1 MTRPAA
7 APEIAGHS
15 YTRHINSGGFAD
27 VFLYAQ
33 SFPAREVAIKVLRP
47 LPDGAVATEQFEA
60 EANVMA
66 QLSGHPSIVEIY
78 SAGHSDDGRS
88 YIVMEFCP
96 PPALVDRYRTERLA
110 VEEVLDI
117 GIRIAS
123 AVETAHRAGILHR
136 DIKPHNIL
144 RSAYGMP
151 KLTDF
156 GIAGLTG
163 ADGADGEDSSTYGL
177 SIPWAS
183 PEALREEA
191 GADPRS
197 DVFSLAATV
206 YSLLAQRSPF
216 EIPGAAN
223 DDATL
228 ISRIERQPPA
238 PLRRADV
245 PDSLNDVLA
254 RAMAKRPEDR
264 PHSALALAQ
273 RLQDIQTQLGFAH
286 TRIEV
291 FDASPE
297 AGEQIEENGGTRIRP
312 VKIVLP
318 EEIAE
323 RGTRLRP
330 KIVRPPVVDDR
341 TKQRPAALQEPD
353 TTGRPR
359 SVPTTEPDGVV
370 TPPAEGAATTPD
382 DETRSRGSKAKLIAG
397 GVGATA
403 LAGAVGIALLAGG
416 PAADPPRAGP
426 TLEPTPIVPG
436 EYVPS
441 PRDFRARPL
450 GRGRVAF
457 SWTNDEPRPGDRF
470 AVKYRVDD
478 RQRPIAKLT
487 RPEFEVMA
495 RRGTIVCAQ
504 VQLVRSDATASLATD
519 QKCEA
524 SR

>member
-1 MTRPAA
+1 MSKPAA
-7 APEIAGHS
+7 PPEIAKH
-15 YTRHINSGGFAD
+15 TFIRHINSGGFAD

-33 SFPAREVAIKVLRP
+33 TLPAREVAIKVLRP
-47 LPDGAVATEQFEA
+47 LPEGASATKQFED

-66 QLSGHPSIVEIY
+66 QLSGHPSIVQIY
-78 SAGHSDDGRS
+78 DAGRSDDGRS
-88 YIVMEFCP
+88 YIAMEFCP
-96 PPALVDRYRTERLA
+96 PPALVDRYRTERIA

-144 RSAYGMP
+144 RSAYGTP

-163 ADGADGEDSSTYGL
+163 ADGGGEDSSTYGL

-197 DVFSLAATV
+197 DVFSLAGTL

-216 EIPGAAN
+216 EIPGGAN

-238 PLRRADV
+238 RLRRADV
-245 PDSLNDVLA
+245 PGSLNDVLA
-254 RAMAKRPEDR
+254 QAMAKRPDDR

-273 RLQDIQTQLGFAH
+273 RLQDIQTQLGVVP
-286 TRIEV
+286 TPIDV
-291 FDASPE
+291 LDALSE
-297 AGEQIEENGGTRIRP
+297 AGEQIEGDGRTRIRP

-318 EEIAE
+318 DEIAE

-330 KIVRPPVVDDR
+330 KIVRPPVIDDATR
-341 TKQRPAALQEPD
+341 RRPEASRESD
-353 TTGRPR
+353 TIARP
-359 SVPTTEPDGVV
+359 PLAPATEPEMGVPAPADGPDP
-370 TPPAEGAATTPD
+370 TPGD
-382 DETRSRGSKAKLIAG
+382 DAQPRGSKAKLIVG
-397 GVGATA
+397 GVGATV
-403 LAGAVGIALLAGG
+403 LAGVVGFALLAGD
-416 PAADPPRAGP
+416 PAAQPPRP
-426 TLEPTPIVPG
+426 
-436 EYVPS
+436 VPS
-441 PRDFRARPL
+441 PVPPPLVPGDYVPPPKDFRARSL
-450 GRGRVAF
+450 GGGRVAF

-487 RPEFEVMA
+487 RPEFALTA

-504 VQLVRSDATASLATD
+504 VQLVRSDATASQATD

>member
-7 APEIAGHS
+7 PPELAGHS
-15 YTRHINSGGFAD
+15 YSRHINSGGFAD
-27 VFLYAQ
+27 VFLYVQ
-33 SFPAREVAIKVLRP
+33 RFPAREVAIKVLRP
-47 LPDGAVATEQFEA
+47 LADGAAATEQFEA

-78 SAGHSDDGRS
+78 SAGRSDDGRS
-88 YIVMEFCP
+88 YIAMEFCP
-96 PPALVDRYRTERLA
+96 PPALVDRYRTERLP

-144 RSAYGMP
+144 RSAYGAP

-163 ADGADGEDSSTYGL
+163 ADGGGDDSSSYGL

-197 DVFSLAATV
+197 DVFSLAATL

-216 EIPGAAN
+216 EVPGAAN

-228 ISRIERQPPA
+228 ISRIERQPA
-238 PLRRADV
+238 AALRRADV
-245 PDSLNDVLA
+245 PDSLNDLLA
-254 RAMAKRPEDR
+254 CAMSKRPDDR
-264 PHSALALAQ
+264 PHSALALAEH
-273 RLQDIQTQLGFAH
+273 LQDIQTQLAFAH

-291 FDASPE
+291 FDASPDAAE
-297 AGEQIEENGGTRIRP
+297 EIEVDGRTRIRP

-330 KIVRPPVVDDR
+330 KLVRPPVVDDR
-341 TKQRPAALQEPD
+341 TRQRPAAPQESN
-353 TTGRPR
+353 TIARPR
-359 SVPTTEPDGVV
+359 SVPAKKPEVAAASAADGSTTASG
-370 TPPAEGAATTPD
+370 
-382 DETRSRGSKAKLIAG
+382 DETQPRRSQAKLIAG
-397 GVGATA
+397 GAGATVLAVVVAFA
-403 LAGAVGIALLAGG
+403 LSAGD
-416 PAADPPRAGP
+416 PAADPSRPGP
-426 TLEPTPIVPG
+426 TPEPPPVVSG
-436 EYVPS
+436 EYVP
-441 PRDFRARPL
+441 PPTDFRARA
-450 GRGRVAF
+450 RSRRVAF
-457 SWTNDEPRPGDRF
+457 SWNNDEPRSGDRF
-470 AVKYRVDD
+470 ALKYRVGD
-478 RQRPIAKLT
+478 RQRLIAT
-487 RPEFEVMA
+487 RTEPQFEVMA
-495 RRGTIVCAQ
+495 RRGTIVCGE
-504 VQLVRSDATASLATD
+504 VQLVRANGTASQATD
-519 QKCEA
+519 QKCVA
-524 SR
+524 TR

>member
-1 MTRPAA
+1 MTTPAA

-15 YTRHINSGGFAD
+15 YARHINSGGFAD

-33 SFPAREVAIKVLRP
+33 MFPAREVAIKVLRP
-47 LPDGAVATEQFEA
+47 LHDGAVATEQFEA

-78 SAGHSDDGRS
+78 SAGRSDDGRS

-96 PPALVDRYRTERLA
+96 PPALVDRYRTERLP

-144 RSAYGMP
+144 RSAYGTP

-163 ADGADGEDSSTYGL
+163 SGGGEDGSTYGL

-197 DVFSLAATV
+197 DVFSLAATL

-318 EEIAE
+318 EEIAA
-323 RGTRLRP
+323 RGTKLRP

-341 TKQRPAALQEPD
+341 TRRRPEVPRESSAVADPSSVLPPEPEMD
-353 TTGRPR
+353 
-359 SVPTTEPDGVV
+359 VA
-370 TPPAEGAATTPD
+370 PPADAPAATTD
-382 DETRSRGSKAKLIAG
+382 HETQPRGSMAKLIVG
-397 GVGATA
+397 GVGAA
-403 LAGAVGIALLAGG
+403 VLAGVVGFALLAGD
-416 PAADPPRAGP
+416 PAVEPPSTGLSP
-426 TLEPTPIVPG
+426 PPVPVPPG
-436 EYVPS
+436 DYVP
-441 PRDFRARPL
+441 PLTDFRARPL
-450 GRGRVAF
+450 GGGRVAF

-487 RPEFEVMA
+487 QPEFEVTA

-519 QKCEA
+519 QKCVA

>member
-1 MTRPAA
+1 MNRPAPP
-7 APEIAGHS
+7 PEIVGHT
-15 YTRHINSGGFAD
+15 YAKHINSGGFAD
-27 VFLYAQ
+27 VYLYTQA
-33 SFPAREVAIKVLRP
+33 FPARDVAIKVLRP
-47 LPDGAVATEQFEA
+47 LPDGATATEQFEA

-78 SAGHSDDGRS
+78 SAGRSDDGRS
-88 YIVMEFCP
+88 YIAMEFCP
-96 PPALVDRYRTERLA
+96 PPALVDRYRIERLP

-144 RSAYGMP
+144 RGAYGSP

-163 ADGADGEDSSTYGL
+163 ADGGGEDGSNYGM

-183 PEALREEA
+183 PETLREEG

-197 DVFSLAATV
+197 DVFSLAATL

-216 EIPGAAN
+216 EVPGAAN

-228 ISRIERQPPA
+228 ISRIERQPLA

-245 PDSLNDVLA
+245 PDTLNDLIA
-254 RAMAKRPEDR
+254 CAMAKRPDDR

-273 RLQDIQTQLGFAH
+273 GLQDVQTQLGGAP

-297 AGEQIEENGGTRIRP
+297 AGEQIEDSGRTRIRP

-330 KIVRPPVVDDR
+330 KIVRPPVVEDR
-341 TKQRPAALQEPD
+341 TRQRPAAAPTSD
-353 TTGRPR
+353 TVARPR
-359 SVPTTEPDGVV
+359 QVAEPAPEAAVAEAAAPDGG
-370 TPPAEGAATTPD
+370 TDARGATTKVLV
-382 DETRSRGSKAKLIAG
+382 S
-397 GVGATA
+397 A
-403 LAGAVGIALLAGG
+403 LAAAALVAVVAIALLSGDDAPGDKPGIG
-416 PAADPPRAGP
+416 PDPDPPSALPG
-426 TLEPTPIVPG
+426 EFAPTPTEFG
-436 EYVPS
+436 
-441 PRDFRARPL
+441 ARVS
-450 GRGRVAF
+450 GGAVRFTWAA
-457 SWTNDEPRPGDRF
+457 DEPRPGDRF
-470 AVKYRVDD
+470 AFKYTVGD
-478 RQRPIAKLT
+478 RARPIAALT
-487 RPEFEVMA
+487 KHEFYVTARP
-495 RRGTIVCAQ
+495 GTIVCGQ
-504 VQLVRSDATASLATD
+504 VQLERHDATASQPTG
-519 QKCEA
+519 QKCA
-524 SR
+524 VSR

>member
-1 MTRPAA
+1 MNRPAP
-7 APEIAGHS
+7 APEIAGHT
-15 YTRHINSGGFAD
+15 YAKHINSGGFAD
-27 VFLYAQ
+27 VYLYTQ
-33 SFPAREVAIKVLRP
+33 KFPARDVAIKVLRP
-47 LPDGAVATEQFEA
+47 LPDAATATEQFEA

-78 SAGHSDDGRS
+78 SAGRSADGRS
-88 YIVMEFCP
+88 YIAMEFCP
-96 PPALVDRYRTERLA
+96 PPALVDRYRIERLP

-144 RSAYGMP
+144 RGAYGSP

-163 ADGADGEDSSTYGL
+163 GDGGGEDGSSYGM

-183 PEALREEA
+183 PETLREEA

-197 DVFSLAATV
+197 DVFSLAATL

-228 ISRIERQPPA
+228 ISRIERQPLA

-245 PDSLNDVLA
+245 PDTLNDLIA
-254 RAMAKRPEDR
+254 CAMAKRPDDR

-273 RLQDIQTQLGFAH
+273 GLQDVQTQLGGAP
-286 TRIEV
+286 TPIEV

-297 AGEQIEENGGTRIRP
+297 AGEQIEDRGGTRIRP

-330 KIVRPPVVDDR
+330 KIVRPPVVEDR
-341 TKQRPAALQEPD
+341 T
-353 TTGRPR
+353 
-359 SVPTTEPDGVV
+359 
-370 TPPAEGAATTPD
+370 
-382 DETRSRGSKAKLIAG
+382 
-397 GVGATA
+397 
-403 LAGAVGIALLAGG
+403 
-416 PAADPPRAGP
+416 
-426 TLEPTPIVPG
+426 
-436 EYVPS
+436 
-441 PRDFRARPL
+441 
-450 GRGRVAF
+450 
-457 SWTNDEPRPGDRF
+457 
-470 AVKYRVDD
+470 
-478 RQRPIAKLT
+478 RQRPPAPQTSDTVARPRPVAEPAPDAAAGGGRRAQCRWDRCARRDDEGARGRAGGGGSGRSRRYRAAERRQPQEPRERAWVGT
-487 RPEFEVMA
+487 RPGPAVGGA
-495 RRGTIVCAQ
+495 GGIRPDADGLRRACRRRRGSLHVGRRRTAPGRPLRLQ
-504 VQLVRSDATASLATD
+504 VHR
-519 QKCEA
+519 
-524 SR
+524 R